1 MQSSKDNLIYVPAG
15 VLIYEPQVNY
25 KISKTQKPT
34 VLFVTDYDAKVEC
47 LPGFAAG
54 KKVFKVIY
62 EGRQAF
68 LLKNDVFP
76 VMEGMNYD
84 VKTNGSL

>member
-1 MQSSKDNLIYVPAG
+1 MQSSKGNLVYVPAG

-25 KISKTQKPT
+25 KISKTEKPT
-34 VLFVTDYDAKVEC
+34 VLFVTDHDAKIDS
-47 LPGFAAG
+47 LPGFAVG

-68 LLKNDVFP
+68 LLKSDVFP